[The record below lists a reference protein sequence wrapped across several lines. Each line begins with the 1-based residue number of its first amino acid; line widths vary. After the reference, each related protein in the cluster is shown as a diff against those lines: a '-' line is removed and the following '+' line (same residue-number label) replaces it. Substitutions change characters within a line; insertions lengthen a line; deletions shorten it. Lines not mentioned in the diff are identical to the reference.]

1 MKTACKQIAGILLIL
16 FVAFGD
22 FNLYAQD
29 NYNYISVSGV
39 VKDKRT
45 KKKLENVSIS
55 VPHTS
60 VGTITNADGEFT
72 LKINDSIKAKYVE
85 ISSLGYASYKLPIG
99 NQRTQDEVILLTS
112 NTNLLSEVVV
122 QGGDPF
128 KLVQEAILRI
138 GSNYCPETNL
148 LSGFYRETIK
158 KGRNYIN
165 ISEAVIDI
173 YKTDYKHDMYKDRL
187 QVSKGRK
194 LLSPKVSDTL
204 LVKFQGG
211 PNLSIYLD
219 LVKNPDVLFNE
230 ETLDF
235 YKFKME
241 DPVMIDERPHFVI
254 SFEPQVIA
262 PVALYYGKLYIDQSN
277 MAFSR
282 IEFNLSMDDQQK
294 ATQAILRKKPFKLRF
309 KPEEVSFLVTYKQR
323 DGISYLN
330 YIKSEIRFKCD
341 WKRKLFSTNYT
352 ILAEMV
358 VTGGKNHNVD
368 NIPYKQ
374 SFKEDQVLSDNLSN
388 FADVNFWE
396 DYNIIEPTESLE
408 SAVNKLKKQYK

>member
-22 FNLYAQD
+22 FTLYAQD
-29 NYNYISVSGV
+29 NYNYISISGV

-60 VGTITNADGEFT
+60 VGTITNEDGEFT

-99 NQRTQDEVILLTS
+99 NQRTQDETILLTS

-122 QGGDPF
+122 QGGDPL

-230 ETLDF
+230 ETLAF

-358 VTGGKNHNVD
+358 VTGGKSHNVD